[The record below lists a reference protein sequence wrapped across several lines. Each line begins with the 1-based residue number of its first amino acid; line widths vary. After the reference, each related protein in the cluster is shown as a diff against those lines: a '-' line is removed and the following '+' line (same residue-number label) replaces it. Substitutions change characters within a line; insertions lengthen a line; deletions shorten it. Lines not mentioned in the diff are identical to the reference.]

1 MTYTPKIN
9 DRVRWKDDEGWVY
22 CITDQYFTL
31 EVGTAPMSITS
42 SSGHKHHHCLL
53 CVYKQF
59 YEEVVYLG
67 RRASQYDDVLIDD
80 TYHSQE
86 HRYAD
91 PQ

>member
-1 MTYTPKIN
+1 
-9 DRVRWKDDEGWVY
+9 
-22 CITDQYFTL
+22 
-31 EVGTAPMSITS
+31 MSITS
-42 SSGHKHHHCLL
+42 SSGHKNHHCLL
-53 CVYKQF
+53 CVNKQF
-59 YEEVVYLG
+59 YKEVVYLG